1 MNHSIQINERHPLA
15 DLLEEL
21 ITQVIDTAIVN
32 DVYLSTGNASPEII
46 FTVFVDTTYTR
57 IDDLLLEPLNRIFKK
72 HKSIVCNVFSCDYAA
87 DAICKGNPYFIEH
100 CLLGQLA
107 YTNPDTTTILHPE
120 SEQPSVLLPRAKKH
134 FKRAMGKIDGRYTIV
149 PKALKNEKYVDTAYT
164 LLQMVE
170 QLFKL
175 AEDVVLGKQLFGKDI
190 PEHQTA
196 LLSYV
201 PTIAGLF
208 DTHEE
213 EDLRLLALLHSA
225 YLAFR
230 HKNHL
235 EISRAD
241 IEKLLFKTQSLKKE
255 VERLFI
261 EVVARCYEKIKP
273 GLNTVEATNQTEKSN
288 GQSQNSGFNLANLP
302 GYMMTEDGSYTCKF
316 KFDSYSELFIMIE
329 DLIEI
334 SLYTLH
340 NSVEDHHHTI
350 HPTQFLGSV
359 LELIKKLLPGN
370 TGQTLTE
377 LNECLIAIKKSRQ
390 QNHVADE

>member
-46 FTVFVDTTYTR
+46 FTVFVDTAYTR
-57 IDDLLLEPLNRIFKK
+57 IDDLLLEPLNRIFEN

-87 DAICKGNPYFIEH
+87 DAIRKGNPYFIEH

-107 YTNPDTTTILHPE
+107 YTNLDTTTILHPE

-134 FKRAMGKIDGRYTIV
+134 FKRAMSKIDGRYTSV
-149 PKALKNEKYVDTAYT
+149 PKALKNEKYVDVAYT
-164 LLQMVE
+164 LLQMTE

-175 AEDVVLGKQLFGKDI
+175 AEDVVLGKQLFEKDI
-190 PEHQTA
+190 QEHQTA
-196 LLSYV
+196 LLTHA

-208 DTHEE
+208 DAQDD
-213 EDLRLLALLHSA
+213 EDLRLLALLNSA
-225 YLAFR
+225 YVAFR

-241 IEKLLFKTQSLKKE
+241 IEKLLFKTQSFKKE

-261 EVVARCYEKIKP
+261 EVIARCYEK
-273 GLNTVEATNQTEKSN
+273 LNTFEASNQPEIST
-288 GQSQNSGFNLANLP
+288 GQSQNSGFSLDNLP
-302 GYMMTEDGSYTCKF
+302 RYMMTEDGSYTCKF

-390 QNHVADE
+390 LNHVAEMNIEK

>member
-1 MNHSIQINERHPLA
+1 MNHSIQINESHPLA
-15 DLLEEL
+15 SILEEL
-21 ITQVIDTAIVN
+21 TTQVINTATVN

-57 IDDLLLEPLNRIFKK
+57 IDDLLLEPLNQIFEN
-72 HKSIVCNVFSCDYAA
+72 HQSIVCNVFSCDYAA
-87 DAICKGNPYFIEH
+87 DAIRKGNPYFIEH
-100 CLLGQLA
+100 CILGQLA

-120 SEQPSVLLPRAKKH
+120 SEQPCVLLPRAKKH
-134 FKRAMGKIDGRYTIV
+134 FKRAMGKIDGRYTSV
-149 PKALKNEKYVDTAYT
+149 PKALKNDKYVDVAYT

-175 AEDVVLGKQLFGKDI
+175 AEEFVLGKQLFAKDI
-190 PEHQTA
+190 PEHQMA
-196 LLSYV
+196 LLSHASTV
-201 PTIAGLF
+201 SKLF
-208 DTHEE
+208 DTEDEE
-213 EDLRLLALLHSA
+213 NLRLLDVLHSA
-225 YLAFR
+225 YVAFR

-255 VERLFI
+255 VERLFVEI
-261 EVVARCYEKIKP
+261 VARCYEKIEP
-273 GLNTVEATNQTEKSN
+273 GLNTVEAIKQTEITS
-288 GQSQNSGFNLANLP
+288 GQSQDSGFNLADLP
-302 GYMMTEDGSYTCKF
+302 RYMMTEDGSYTCKF

-340 NSVEDHHHTI
+340 NSVEDHHHTN

-359 LELIKKLLPGN
+359 LELIKKLLPSN
-370 TGQTLTE
+370 TGQTLAE
-377 LNECLIAIKKSRQ
+377 LNECLIAIKKSGQ
-390 QNHVADE
+390 LNHVADE